1 MEIAPNVHKIDSVTG
16 GRPLQ
21 LYLLVGDDR
30 TVLIDAG
37 GSSEPENIIFPYLE
51 RLELTPSDIDMVI
64 VTHSDH
70 DHFGGLGAI
79 KDANPAVALTCGD
92 QDRFMV
98 EDPETTYSFRYNH
111 YAADHGIAFDD
122 DARAAIMED
131 LGNAQQIDFT
141 WSGGETL
148 RIGPDWLLEIHHVPG
163 HTYGHLCV
171 FDTKNR
177 AIFGGD
183 GVQGSVY
190 PSVEGGAALGP
201 TYLYVD
207 SYLTTIRY
215 LKNLGADMLCLAHW
229 PVQHGREV
237 DSFLD
242 ESRSYVEQ
250 VDRAMLEAIARATNG
265 ATMRDL
271 IAELGPR
278 LGDWPREADELLAFS
293 FAGHLE
299 RFESRGL
306 VKRDSTGHPVRFSMN
321 SSDNEAG

>member
-1 MEIAPNVHKIDSVTG
+1 MEIAPGVHKIDSITG

-21 LYLLVGDDR
+21 LYLLVGSDR

-37 GSSEPENIIFPYLE
+37 GSSEPRNVIFPYLE
-51 RLELTPSDIDMVI
+51 QIGLEPKDLDMVV

-70 DHFGGLGAI
+70 DHFGGLSAI
-79 KDANPAVALTCGD
+79 KSANPSIALTCGD

-111 YAADHGIAFDD
+111 YEADHGVAFDD
-122 DARAAIMED
+122 DAHTAIMGD
-131 LGNAQQIDFT
+131 LGHAQQVDFT

-148 RIGPDWLLEIHHVPG
+148 RIARDWLLEIHHVPG

-183 GVQGSVY
+183 AVQGSVY

-207 SYLTTIRY
+207 SYLMTIRY
-215 LKNLGADMLCLAHW
+215 LKSLDAEMLCLAHW
-229 PVQHGREV
+229 PVKHGHKIG
-237 DSFLD
+237 DFLD
-242 ESRSYVEQ
+242 ESRRYVEQ
-250 VDRAMLEAIARATNG
+250 VDRLMLEALQRAKNG

-271 IAELGPR
+271 MSELGPR

-299 RFESRGL
+299 RFEGRGL
-306 VKRDSTGHPVRFSMN
+306 VKRDSTSKPVRFSVI
-321 SSDNEAG
+321 

>member
-1 MEIAPNVHKIDSVTG
+1 MEVAPGIHRIDSVTG

-21 LYLLVGDDR
+21 LYLLVGGDR
-30 TVLIDAG
+30 TVLVDAG
-37 GSSEPENIIFPYLE
+37 GSSEPENVIFPYLE
-51 RLELTPSDIDMVI
+51 GIGLTPSDLDMVV

-79 KDANPAVALTCGD
+79 KRANPSVLLTCGE

-98 EDPETTYSFRYNH
+98 EDPDTTYSFRYNH
-111 YAADHGIAFDD
+111 YEADHDIKFDD
-122 DARAAIMED
+122 AAHAAIMQD
-131 LGNAQQIDFT
+131 LGTAQQVDFT

-148 RIGPDWLLEIHHVPG
+148 RIAPDWVLEIHHVPG

-171 FDTKNR
+171 FDTKNK

-183 GVQGSVY
+183 AVQGSVY

-207 SYLTTIRY
+207 SYLMTIRY
-215 LKNLGADMLCLAHW
+215 LKSLGAEMLCLAHW
-229 PVQHGREV
+229 PVKHGDEV
-237 DSFLD
+237 GDFLD
-242 ESRSYVEQ
+242 ESHRYVVQ
-250 VDRAMLEAIARATNG
+250 ADRLILEALQQAKTG
-265 ATMRDL
+265 VTMRDL
-271 IAELGPR
+271 IAELGPE

-299 RFESRGL
+299 RFEGRGL
-306 VKRDSTGHPVRFSMN
+306 VKRDSKSKPVRFSVT
-321 SSDNEAG
+321 

>member
-21 LYLLVGDDR
+21 LYLLVGGDR

-79 KDANPAVALTCGD
+79 KNANPAVALTCGD

-215 LKNLGADMLCLAHW
+215 LIDISKTSAPTCSAWL
-229 PVQHGREV
+229 
-237 DSFLD
+237 
-242 ESRSYVEQ
+242 
-250 VDRAMLEAIARATNG
+250 T
-265 ATMRDL
+265 
-271 IAELGPR
+271 GP
-278 LGDWPREADELLAFS
+278 
-293 FAGHLE
+293 
-299 RFESRGL
+299 
-306 VKRDSTGHPVRFSMN
+306 FSMAAKLIVFSTRAAPT
-321 SSDNEAG
+321 SSKWIGRCSKLSHERQTAPPCATS

>member
-1 MEIAPNVHKIDSVTG
+1 
-16 GRPLQ
+16 
-21 LYLLVGDDR
+21 
-30 TVLIDAG
+30 
-37 GSSEPENIIFPYLE
+37 
-51 RLELTPSDIDMVI
+51 MVI

-79 KDANPAVALTCGD
+79 KNANPAVALTCGD

-122 DARAAIMED
+122 DARAAIRAAIMED

-215 LKNLGADMLCLAHW
+215 LIDISKTSAPTCSAWLTGPFSMAAKLIVFSTRAAPTSSKWIGRCSKLSHERQTAHHARPHSGARSQVGRLAARGGRASRILIRW
-229 PVQHGREV
+229 PPRTVRKSRFGQAR
-237 DSFLD
+237 LD
-242 ESRSYVEQ
+242 RPSRSLFLEQ
-250 VDRAMLEAIARATNG
+250 
-265 ATMRDL
+265 
-271 IAELGPR
+271 LGQR
-278 LGDWPREADELLAFS
+278 CGIR
-293 FAGHLE
+293 
-299 RFESRGL
+299 RRR
-306 VKRDSTGHPVRFSMN
+306 V
-321 SSDNEAG
+321 

>member
-21 LYLLVGDDR
+21 LYLLVGGDR

-79 KDANPAVALTCGD
+79 KNANPAVALTCGD

-131 LGNAQQIDFT
+131 LGNAQQIDVSAT
-141 WSGGETL
+141 QT
-148 RIGPDWLLEIHHVPG
+148 
-163 HTYGHLCV
+163 TYG
-171 FDTKNR
+171 
-177 AIFGGD
+177 
-183 GVQGSVY
+183 SVGT
-190 PSVEGGAALGP
+190 PAHFVPPVEP
-201 TYLYVD
+201 
-207 SYLTTIRY
+207 
-215 LKNLGADMLCLAHW
+215 LA
-229 PVQHGREV
+229 PARQHKYDHVHDEHG
-237 DSFLD
+237 D
-242 ESRSYVEQ
+242 ESQ
-250 VDRAMLEAIARATNG
+250 QNHD
-265 ATMRDL
+265 
-271 IAELGPR
+271 
-278 LGDWPREADELLAFS
+278 
-293 FAGHLE
+293 
-299 RFESRGL
+299 
-306 VKRDSTGHPVRFSMN
+306 
-321 SSDNEAG
+321 

>member
-1 MEIAPNVHKIDSVTG
+1 MEIAPNVYRIDSETG

-30 TVLIDAG
+30 TVLVDAG
-37 GSSEPENIIFPYLE
+37 GSSEPENVIFPYLKG
-51 RLELTPSDIDMVI
+51 LGLTPTDLDVVI

-70 DHFGGLGAI
+70 DHFGGLSAI
-79 KDANPAVALTCGD
+79 KDANSAVALTCGD

-111 YAADHGIAFDD
+111 YAADHGIGFDD
-122 DARAAIMED
+122 AARAAIMED
-131 LGNAQQIDFT
+131 LGRAQQVDFT
-141 WSGGETL
+141 WTGGETL
-148 RIGPDWLLEIHHVPG
+148 RLASDWLLEVHHAPG

-177 AIFGGD
+177 AIIGGD
-183 GVQGSVY
+183 VVQGSVY
-190 PSVEGGAALGP
+190 PSLEGGAALGP

-207 SYLTTIRY
+207 AYLTTIRY

-229 PVQHGREV
+229 PIQRGREV

-242 ESRSYVEQ
+242 ESRAYVEQ
-250 VDRAMLEAIARATNG
+250 VDRAMFEAISQAANG
-265 ATMRDL
+265 ATMREL
-271 IAELGPR
+271 IEELGPS
-278 LGDWPREADELLAFS
+278 LGDWPRGADELLAFS
-293 FAGHLE
+293 FLGHLE

-306 VKRDSTGHPVRFSMN
+306 VKRDSSSHPVRFSLN
-321 SSDNEAG
+321 S

>member
-21 LYLLVGDDR
+21 LYLLVGGDR

-79 KDANPAVALTCGD
+79 KNANPAVALTCGD

-122 DARAAIMED
+122 DARAAIRAAIMED

-215 LKNLGADMLCLAHW
+215 LIDISKTSAPTCSAWL
-229 PVQHGREV
+229 
-237 DSFLD
+237 
-242 ESRSYVEQ
+242 
-250 VDRAMLEAIARATNG
+250 T
-265 ATMRDL
+265 
-271 IAELGPR
+271 GP
-278 LGDWPREADELLAFS
+278 
-293 FAGHLE
+293 
-299 RFESRGL
+299 
-306 VKRDSTGHPVRFSMN
+306 FSMAAKLIVFSTRAAPT
-321 SSDNEAG
+321 SSKWIGRCSKLSHERQTAPPCATS

>member
-1 MEIAPNVHKIDSVTG
+1 MEIAPNAHKIDSVTG

-21 LYLLVGDDR
+21 LYLLVGGDR

-79 KDANPAVALTCGD
+79 KNANPAVALTCGD

-148 RIGPDWLLEIHHVPG
+148 RTGPDWLLEIHHVPG

-215 LKNLGADMLCLAHW
+215 LIDISKTSAPTCSAWL
-229 PVQHGREV
+229 
-237 DSFLD
+237 
-242 ESRSYVEQ
+242 
-250 VDRAMLEAIARATNG
+250 T
-265 ATMRDL
+265 
-271 IAELGPR
+271 GP
-278 LGDWPREADELLAFS
+278 
-293 FAGHLE
+293 
-299 RFESRGL
+299 
-306 VKRDSTGHPVRFSMN
+306 FSMAAKLIVFSTRAAPT
-321 SSDNEAG
+321 SSKWIGRCSKLSHERQTAPPCATS

>member
-1 MEIAPNVHKIDSVTG
+1 MEIAPNVYRIDSETG

-30 TVLIDAG
+30 TVLVDAG
-37 GSSEPENIIFPYLE
+37 GSSEPENVIFPYLKG
-51 RLELTPSDIDMVI
+51 LGLTPSDLDVVI

-70 DHFGGLGAI
+70 DHFGGLSAI

-111 YAADHGIAFDD
+111 YAADHGIGFDD
-122 DARAAIMED
+122 AARAAIMED
-131 LGNAQQIDFT
+131 LGRAQQVDFT
-141 WSGGETL
+141 WTGGETL
-148 RIGPDWLLEIHHVPG
+148 RLDSDWLLEVHHAPG

-177 AIFGGD
+177 AIIGGD
-183 GVQGSVY
+183 VVQGSVY
-190 PSVEGGAALGP
+190 PSLEGGAALGP

-207 SYLTTIRY
+207 AYLTTIRY

-229 PVQHGREV
+229 PIQRGREV

-242 ESRSYVEQ
+242 ESRAYVEQ
-250 VDRAMLEAIARATNG
+250 VDRAMFEAISQAANG
-265 ATMRDL
+265 ATMREL
-271 IAELGPR
+271 IEELGPS
-278 LGDWPREADELLAFS
+278 LGDWPRGADELLAFS
-293 FAGHLE
+293 FLGHLE

-306 VKRDSTGHPVRFSMN
+306 IKRDSSSHPVRYALN
-321 SSDNEAG
+321 S

>member
-21 LYLLVGDDR
+21 LYLLVGGDR

-79 KDANPAVALTCGD
+79 KNANPAVALTCGD

-171 FDTKNR
+171 FDTRNR

-215 LKNLGADMLCLAHW
+215 LIDISKTSAPTCSAWL
-229 PVQHGREV
+229 
-237 DSFLD
+237 
-242 ESRSYVEQ
+242 
-250 VDRAMLEAIARATNG
+250 T
-265 ATMRDL
+265 
-271 IAELGPR
+271 GP
-278 LGDWPREADELLAFS
+278 
-293 FAGHLE
+293 
-299 RFESRGL
+299 
-306 VKRDSTGHPVRFSMN
+306 FSMAAKLIVFSTRAAPT
-321 SSDNEAG
+321 SSKWIGRCSKLSHERQTAPPCATS